1 VETPSGRIRARHVVV
16 ATQLPFLDRGLHFA
30 RAHPLKS
37 YAVSAPVDE
46 AAAPRGLYLSVDEPT
61 RSLRSAPGSE
71 GARHLVVGG
80 ESGRPGGE
88 EDTEVRFLALE
99 AFAREHFGAEAELRW
114 SAHDY
119 VPVDGLPYIGPI
131 RYGEERVHVATG
143 FAKWGLTKG
152 MIAARLVADAIAGR
166 PSRGASLYDA
176 RRLSPRASAAGLAT
190 ENARVARRFVGDRL
204 RRRPELEEVDAIAP
218 GQGALVRAGGRQLAV
233 YRDEEGVEHVLS
245 ARCPHLGCIVGW
257 SEADRGWACPCHGSR
272 FTGEG
277 ELLQGPATEGL
288 SREPLSP

>member
-1 VETPSGRIRARHVVV
+1 
-16 ATQLPFLDRGLHFA
+16 
-30 RAHPLKS
+30 
-37 YAVSAPVDE
+37 VDE

-88 EDTEVRFLALE
+88 EDTEVRFLGLE